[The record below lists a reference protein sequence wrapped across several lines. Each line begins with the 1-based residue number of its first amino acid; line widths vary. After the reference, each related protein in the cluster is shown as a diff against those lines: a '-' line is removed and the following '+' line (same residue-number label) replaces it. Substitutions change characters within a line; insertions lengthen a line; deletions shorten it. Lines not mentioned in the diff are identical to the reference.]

1 MPKMN
6 DLLLDTHI
14 FLWLLNGSPKMSEE
28 NRESSANSGGR
39 ICISAI
45 FVWETAMLEQKSLI
59 IPTQPVGKW
68 LEQAL
73 KLSSAK
79 TMELS
84 AEILLDS
91 CNLSGDFQSDPA
103 DRMIAATSRINNIP
117 LITQDEQIL
126 SYIKRG
132 VLSKIIQAL
141 QFCGMKTCVLRI
153 SRFSYHLR

>member
-1 MPKMN
+1 MN

-14 FLWLLNGSPKMSEE
+14 FLWLLNGSPRLSKE
-28 NRESSANSGGR
+28 NRERIENSINSGGR

-45 FVWETAMLEQKSLI
+45 SVWETAMLENKGRI
-59 IPTQPVGKW
+59 ILTQPIGKW

-91 CNLSGDFQSDPA
+91 CNLPGDFQSDPA

-126 SYIKRG
+126 LYIKKG
-132 VLSKIIQAL
+132 
-141 QFCGMKTCVLRI
+141 FCPG
-153 SRFSYHLR
+153 